1 MQSTTMSHSFRIAQ
15 SQTVTGGTINVCNQ
29 QQCLTDKTK
38 YWNSTAWVSWTAN
51 CAIWNDAKWASCSQ
65 GYYLKIAS
73 DGTRTWVSATT
84 GCGTGYF
91 ADDQNICQ
99 SWHTDCA
106 TCSKQGADGCLTCS
120 SATKYLLPI
129 KKLLVTYNNLK
140 SDFQKQYGSTQI
152 DEKYEID
159 STQQFPGTWVT
170 SCSILGPALYVSSG
184 VCTVCPTYGCTAW
197 DTSGVC
203 TQCDKQKRLSLIT
216 NSTNSAQKICVP
228 CTLTGCNLWS
238 DTDNTKCKMWAS
250 GYALDSTTNL
260 WVSDWGSGR
269 FMLSQTLATSGAP
282 VTLTQLSYNI
292 WTAWSGDC
300 KECSTSATTCIQCT
314 DSTKYA
320 KPDGTCATSCD
331 AGYVPLDGRWTKWGD
346 NVATCQLDTTTKQL
360 TILTCAT
367 NYYLHPTG
375 KLCVSAT
382 QCGTGYYASSGT
394 WAACDA
400 SCSACTTSSTFWL
413 KCADTTKF
421 VSSDGSCQAS
431 ASSVT
436 CAAGYFK
443 DPTGIC
449 IACDTSCDST
459 SGCTGPNNN
468 NCKKCASGYFVLATY
483 SDTSPVTYKWG
494 KSWPSLAEVATV
506 SSQSVWNT
514 WYGSAKPVYDFST
527 KTCIA
532 DTATWPANTVK
543 TTLDKIVNINKSIVQ
558 SSTVDATTVKICAK
572 WDGRCATWLA
582 SDPTMCLTCASGL
595 YSTDMTKTVNK
606 TSTNYV
612 SCTQS
617 WLDGKYTDASNKWSN
632 SCLSNCGKCSSG
644 TTWDRCLSGYF
655 LNDAATPN
663 TCVADTAC
671 PSGKYGDPI
680 TGKCQACQSPWATC
694 KGSANNW
701 LTCITS
707 STNYFFDK
715 LGKCYTT
722 CPPGTYVSGTNW
734 VACKTSVLSWDTTGT
749 ATSDAQSWD
758 PSCSGWA
765 YSSNFCIACATGKTM
780 APMGRCVNSCPD
792 NTLLDSTTTPATCKS
807 CSIGCLKCVSET
819 TVWPAGSSATS
830 FSSSPSTASPKC
842 LRCDKNQGFF
852 LFRGKWVKSWPVGTY
867 RDRFTGWWAKWDWN
881 WGTGGCIDRYTC
893 SGCPQAGMSV
903 DSQTGRCKCDATAT
917 TAWASDWK
925 SFTITISSTSVKF
938 RDLTAEMANSSTN
951 LQKIWR
957 IGNEGSIF
965 DSETAQST
973 VTDSFASMRWGD
985 SANTSTEIGYIQSQF
1000 KNIVADNSYV
1010 TDNIDGATQPTYS
1023 FPGASNNLYGPAF
1036 STESTVSNGEVQ
1048 TSSQTSSSSPSSS
1061 SQQTQ
1066 STIAKKSTTCPNQLQ
1081 RINREDLERFGFTA
1095 IDNANIQKYIQGLGI
1110 LFGDIADKDILSYQS
1125 PTNGL
1130 VFTSSPSD
1138 LWGTLFD
1145 ANTLKYIFKSPTCSM
1160 AVSGSST
1167 VITVTLGDMAQIHK
1181 GFVTKVQPNVFID
1194 GCDWPIINVVKVTDG
1209 SNPANMNVMFTPQVQ
1224 SVISC
1229 ADFSIKFAPNKYAGK
1244 VSWSVSLGKLKI
1256 Y

>member
-1 MQSTTMSHSFRIAQ
+1 MNPLSDITDINCLHLSKAVST
-15 SQTVTGGTINVCNQ
+15 
-29 QQCLTDKTK
+29 
-38 YWNSTAWVSWTAN
+38 
-51 CAIWNDAKWASCSQ
+51 
-65 GYYLKIAS
+65 KIS
-73 DGTRTWVSATT
+73 V
-84 GCGTGYF
+84 
-91 ADDQNICQ
+91 I
-99 SWHTDCA
+99 
-106 TCSKQGADGCLTCS
+106 
-120 SATKYLLPI
+120 
-129 KKLLVTYNNLK
+129 
-140 SDFQKQYGSTQI
+140 
-152 DEKYEID
+152 
-159 STQQFPGTWVT
+159 
-170 SCSILGPALYVSSG
+170 
-184 VCTVCPTYGCTAW
+184 
-197 DTSGVC
+197 
-203 TQCDKQKRLSLIT
+203 
-216 NSTNSAQKICVP
+216 
-228 CTLTGCNLWS
+228 
-238 DTDNTKCKMWAS
+238 
-250 GYALDSTTNL
+250 
-260 WVSDWGSGR
+260 
-269 FMLSQTLATSGAP
+269 SQTLAASGAP
-282 VTLTQLSYNI
+282 ATLTQLSYNV
-292 WTAWSGDC
+292 WTAWTGDC

-346 NVATCQLDTTTKQL
+346 NVATCQLDATTKQL

-449 IACDTSCDST
+449 IACDASCDSS

-468 NCKKCASGYFVLATY
+468 NWKKCSSGYFVLATY

-494 KSWPSLAEVATV
+494 KNWPSLAEVATV

-527 KTCIA
+527 KTCIL

-572 WDGRCATWLA
+572 WDGRCATCLA

-758 PSCSGWA
+758 PSCNGWV

-780 APMGRCVNSCPD
+780 APMGRCVSSCPD

-807 CSIGCLKCVSET
+807 CSIGCLKCVSESS
-819 TVWPAGSSATS
+819 VWPAGSSATS
-830 FSSSPSTASPKC
+830 FSSTPSTASPKC

-965 DSETAQST
+965 DSETGQTT

-985 SANTSTEIGYIQSQF
+985 STNTSTEISYIQSQF
-1000 KNIVADNSYV
+1000 KNIVVDNSYV
-1010 TDNIDGATQPTYS
+1010 ADNIDGATQPTYS

-1048 TSSQTSSSSPSSS
+1048 TSSQISSSSSSSS
-1061 SQQTQ
+1061 SQSTQ

-1081 RINREDLERFGFTA
+1081 RINSEDLQIFGFTA
-1095 IDNANIQKYIQGLGI
+1095 LDNANIQKYIQGLGCLNLSLTYKIQIYAIIFSKI
-1110 LFGDIADKDILSYQS
+1110 L
-1125 PTNGL
+1125 
-1130 VFTSSPSD
+1130 
-1138 LWGTLFD
+1138 
-1145 ANTLKYIFKSPTCSM
+1145 
-1160 AVSGSST
+1160 
-1167 VITVTLGDMAQIHK
+1167 
-1181 GFVTKVQPNVFID
+1181 
-1194 GCDWPIINVVKVTDG
+1194 
-1209 SNPANMNVMFTPQVQ
+1209 
-1224 SVISC
+1224 
-1229 ADFSIKFAPNKYAGK
+1229 
-1244 VSWSVSLGKLKI
+1244 
-1256 Y
+1256 